1 MAYDLLIRNG
11 IVVDGT
17 GFSRYRADVAIQDG
31 TIVGKIRGAAAA
43 TIDAD
48 GHVGSQELTRYL
60 MSRGLNVYAR
70 RYAPLLPTV
79 ALQDLT
85 PALSGAGGGE
95 RTERGGRRSST
106 VLTVALP

>member
-1 MAYDLLIRNG
+1 M
-11 IVVDGT
+11 VVDGT

-31 TIVGKIRGAAAA
+31 TIVEIGKIRGAAAA

-48 GHVGSQELTRYL
+48 GHVGSHELTRYL

-95 RTERGGRRSST
+95 RTERGGRQSST